1 MEAAAK
7 VLLRVPRG
15 KRGVQRPASHRG
27 FEAAKVVRDFAKSR
41 EIKSGKEKPTAPSV
55 PRRSPI
61 QVLTGLNAA

>member
-15 KRGVQRPASHRG
+15 KRGVQRLVS
-27 FEAAKVVRDFAKSR
+27 AAKVVRDFAKSR
-41 EIKSGKEKPTAPSV
+41 EKVSGKEKPTAPSV